1 MLKGK
6 EEKRRK
12 KRRKIGEG
20 SGKEGISKLCS
31 GKMNE
36 TKRKDREKRNRKE
49 RKKGKQ
55 KKRRKKTLLFRE
67 FYSSLKTTTKR
78 SFPSSSGQ
86 HLSFDHNL
94 FNICKVS
101 TKGVYFIF
109 YQEEHNSQGR
119 RYCGVWGGVTPPK
132 ILKNRGNSGKIRE
145 NSGKIM
151 ENSVT
156 SGNICGC

>member
-1 MLKGK
+1 MKQKEKIGK
-6 EEKRRK
+6 REIGKRGRRENRRK
-12 KRRKIGEG
+12 GE
-20 SGKEGISKLCS
+20 
-31 GKMNE
+31 
-36 TKRKDREKRNRKE
+36 
-49 RKKGKQ
+49 
-55 KKRRKKTLLFRE
+55 KKTLLFRE